1 MMSIDSYNQTTKPL
15 DVEKNQSI
23 NPFSTDVFRGSLLPF
38 ESHRNLGNV
47 AKELQKAI
55 LCNAQ

>member
-23 NPFSTDVFRGSLLPF
+23 NPFSTDVFRGSLLPL
-38 ESHRNLGNV
+38 ESHYNLDDIAPAV
-47 AKELQKAI
+47 QKAM